1 METVITLE
9 RWLKRGRQ
17 RSAVVRVLKKPM
29 TATEIHRAVW
39 NINPHLQLRDLW
51 RILPALEAKG
61 LVVGR
66 PPRRR
71 PGRLYGL
78 SDLGWQVAQQAFGL
92 VYIAQPAH
100 VDWLR
105 YSWVVRAKIRRL
117 TLDKLAWLV
126 ERTGEAQFASNL
138 RRFMRADYPVGL
150 NSVLRALKE
159 LAEKRLIFFELADDD
174 SGRRCYNL
182 TTAGRRIVHQLRR

>member
-1 METVITLE
+1 MENVVTLE

-17 RSAVVRVLKKPM
+17 RSAVVRILKKPM

-51 RILPALEAKG
+51 RILPALEARG
-61 LVVGR
+61 LVVCR
-66 PPRRR
+66 PPRHR

-78 SDLGWQVAQQAFGL
+78 SDLGWQVAQQAFGV
-92 VYIAQPAH
+92 VYIAQPTH

-126 ERTGEAQFASNL
+126 ERTGEAQCASNL
-138 RRFMRADYPVGL
+138 RRFLRVDYPVGL

-159 LAEKRLIFFELADDD
+159 LAEKRLVFVELADDG